1 MQFEVP
7 REVVEA
13 IARRA
18 AEIVLEQLPAAS
30 AESPYL
36 NVDEA
41 AAFLRCKPQRIYE
54 LRTSGRLTRLS
65 DGGRALVLRKEL
77 AALVDDGLPPARRDR
92 RVA

>member
-13 IARRA
+13 IAQRA
-18 AEIVLEQLPAAS
+18 AEIVLEQLPPAS
-30 AESPYL
+30 ESPYL

-54 LRTSGRLTRLS
+54 LRTSGRLTRITE
-65 DGGRALVLRKEL
+65 GGRALVLRKEVEL
-77 AALVDDGLPPARRDR
+77 LVDDGLPVARRDR